1 MKSVKQSLNAVLIF
15 TVLIVMSFGLAA
27 CSKDN
32 NPAAPV
38 ISNISGKWDGQ
49 ISHPAYT
56 GGSINMTILQNDNS
70 VSGSFTMRLVRKLD
84 NGRNFVQSYGGTVAG
99 AKISDQNYTL
109 TLTGTDFTWICNMN
123 LSSNTLSGDWESSR
137 SSISGTISVE
147 KN

>member
-1 MKSVKQSLNAVLIF
+1 MKNAKRSLNTILMV
-15 TVLIVMSFGLAA
+15 TVLIMISLSLAA
-27 CSKDN
+27 CSKDS
-32 NPAAPV
+32 NPAGPPE
-38 ISNISGKWDGQ
+38 ITNISGKWEGQ
-49 ISHPAYT
+49 ISHPAYD
-56 GGSINMTILQNDNS
+56 GGSISMTILQNDNN
-70 VSGSFTMRLVRKLD
+70 VSGSFRMRLVRG
-84 NGRNFVQSYGGTVAG
+84 NMVQQYGGTVAG